1 MPAGIPRPAPAREVS
16 RPSESSIT
24 LSGPSVNS
32 ELLTNLTMT
41 PDPKGIHVVGRLL
54 APPRFLLAPQGGP
67 KLAFFMCNHR
77 YSFFRTTLVK
87 GKCPELYG
95 RVFLGQPA
103 RPLRA
108 FELQCVVVRIKS
120 HNRWDKYGERLVLL
134 CPAASSTPS
143 QKPRRPSGRRR
154 GKVQSRKCP
163 VAEAE
168 PEIIRHCPSSRRVV
182 PTFFMAV
189 LGLFPCAM
197 RLCTTPIPLPV
208 NLPAGAGTSCGEPK
222 LPNPPA
228 PRLAD
233 VAAGVFQAAKIIR
246 SEATGPVNVIV
257 DTRDTGRYPPPA
269 HAFFPHR
276 FAWIFQS
283 IFNFQSS
290 PRWFLT
296 YIAVWRNL
304 AG

>member
-1 MPAGIPRPAPAREVS
+1 MKSCEPAGKGCPVEHQ
-16 RPSESSIT
+16 
-24 LSGPSVNS
+24 LSASP
-32 ELLTNLTMT
+32 
-41 PDPKGIHVVGRLL
+41 IH
-54 APPRFLLAPQGGP
+54 
-67 KLAFFMCNHR
+67 
-77 YSFFRTTLVK
+77 
-87 GKCPELYG
+87 
-95 RVFLGQPA
+95 
-103 RPLRA
+103 PLRRRDIDASHRVDNRLRLQRHYDRA
-108 FELQCVVVRIKS
+108 FRKKRIS
-120 HNRWDKYGERLVLL
+120 HRSIEPLAGD
-134 CPAASSTPS
+134 ASNE
-143 QKPRRPSGRRR
+143 SGAPHAR
-154 GKVQSRKCP
+154 S
-163 VAEAE
+163 E

-197 RLCTTPIPLPV
+197 RLCTPPIPLPV

-257 DTRDTGRYPPPA
+257 DTRDTGRHPPPA
-269 HAFFPHR
+269 HAFYPHR

-283 IFNFQSS
+283 VFNFQSS

-296 YIAVWRNL
+296 
-304 AG
+304 